1 MSEQR
6 KLWAVVPV
14 GPFAQ
19 AKRRLMPC
27 LAPHERAACARAMLA
42 DVLSALERSS
52 SLAGI
57 IVVTGDAGAT
67 AMAEAAG
74 ALVLPDLENA
84 GISAAAEMAARHL
97 VREGRGGML
106 LIPADVPLVT
116 SEDIDAIVSAH
127 RAAPS
132 VTLVPASVDGGT
144 NALACSPPDAIGFRF
159 GADSFRLHQKA
170 ARERGIAATVLEL
183 ARVGRDIDRPEDIA
197 AFLARP
203 SATRSY
209 ACLSANG
216 IAQRLSRTGA
226 PKQEL
231 GVDRVAQ

>member
-1 MSEQR
+1 MSGQR

-27 LAPHERAACARAMLA
+27 LAPHERVACARAMLA
-42 DVLSALERSS
+42 DVLSALGRCTE
-52 SLAGI
+52 LAGTV
-57 IVVTGDAGAT
+57 VVTGDADAA

-74 ALVLPDLENA
+74 ALVLHDSENA
-84 GISAAAEMAARHL
+84 GVGAAAEMAARHL
-97 VREGRGGML
+97 AREGRDGML
-106 LIPADVPLVT
+106 LIPADLPLIRP
-116 SEDIDAIVSAH
+116 EDIAAIVRAH

-159 GADSFRLHQKA
+159 GADSFRLHREA
-170 ARERGIAATVLEL
+170 ARERGIEATVLEL
-183 ARVGRDIDRPEDIA
+183 ARVGRDIDRPDDIA
-197 AFLARP
+197 AFLACP
-203 SATRSY
+203 TATRSY

-216 IAQRLSRTGA
+216 IAHRLLRAAAT
-226 PKQEL
+226 KQETS
-231 GVDRVAQ
+231 VYQVAP